1 MFKEMWYWLAK
12 PVLGLYGR
20 ILKLNVYRHERLPK
34 GAKIIAVNHPST
46 SDPFL
51 ILKIAGQPAR
61 ILVINH
67 AFQVPL
73 FGAYLRLAG
82 HIPVIPGQGRKAFDA
97 AEAHLRKGGTLII
110 FPEGHLSP
118 PQGGFLKPRSGVAR
132 LALSTGAPVIP
143 VGISLS
149 PRGLWH
155 VQSAMGDDWV
165 ESRWA
170 LRGPYGVT
178 FGKPLHFEGDV
189 EDRDMVKQVSR
200 YVMQHIK
207 ELAHESQERLN
218 APHLWP
224 SILEPL
230 RPR

>member
-1 MFKEMWYWLAK
+1 MFKEMLYWLAR

-20 ILKLNVYRHERLPK
+20 LLKLNVYRHERLPK

-51 ILKIAGQPAR
+51 ILKITGEPAR
-61 ILVINH
+61 ILVISH
-67 AFQVPL
+67 AFKVPI
-73 FGAYLRLAG
+73 FGTYLRQAG
-82 HIPVIPGQGRKAFDA
+82 HIPVVPGQGRRAFDA
-97 AEAHLRKGGTLII
+97 AEAYLRKGGTLII

-118 PQGGFLKPRSGVAR
+118 PEGGFREPRSGVAR
-132 LALSTGAPVIP
+132 LALSTGAPIIP

-155 VQSAMGDDWV
+155 VQSAMGDEWV

-170 LRGPYGVT
+170 LHGPYGVT
-178 FGKPLHFEGDV
+178 FGKPLQFEGDV
-189 EDRDMVKQVSR
+189 EDRNRVKQISR
-200 YVMQHIK
+200 YVMQHIR
-207 ELAHESQERLN
+207 ELAHESQERLSV
-218 APHLWP
+218 PHLWP